1 MMDFD
6 AIRPYRDH
14 EVPAVIE
21 GLLKNPT
28 FLGISQRFFPEPQ
41 FSEIKGKME
50 QITTIKQFQQN
61 IISLVAKLFLK
72 QTTEGLSTSGV
83 ENLEMGKSYLFISNH
98 RDIILDPAILNLTLN
113 DAGLE
118 TTEIAIGDNLL
129 IEPWISDMAR
139 LNKSFLVNRNVPPRQ
154 MYESSQRLSAYI
166 RHSIVERKASVWIAQ
181 REGRTKDGFDR
192 THPGLL
198 KMLVVS
204 GADDLI
210 ENLQALNI
218 VPVSISYE
226 LDPCDML
233 KAREL
238 MMKIESG
245 YVKTAED
252 DLNSMVTG
260 IMGRKGKVHLAIG
273 KPLNEEIQTLQQFS
287 NKNDQLK
294 ELANMV
300 DRQIMRSYKLWPS
313 NFIAFDTI
321 HQSKQYAHLYNA
333 DDKARFDEYLESRL
347 AKAGEQAEKIKKLV
361 LGMYANTVINKTE
374 MVDTVA

>member
-1 MMDFD
+1 MDFD

-28 FLGISQRFFPEPQ
+28 FLGISERFFPEPR

-61 IISLVAKLFLK
+61 IISLVAKLFLQ

-83 ENLEMGKSYLFISNH
+83 ENLEPGKAYLFISNH

-139 LNKSFLVNRNVPPRQ
+139 LNKSFLVNRNVAPRQ

-166 RHSIVERKASVWIAQ
+166 RHSLVERKASVWIAQ

-210 ENLQALNI
+210 ENLSELNI

-238 MMKIESG
+238 MMKSESG

-260 IMGRKGKVHLAIG
+260 IMGRKGNVHLAIG
-273 KPLNEEIQTLQQFS
+273 KPLNEEIKSLGEFS
-287 NKNDQLK
+287 SKNDQLK
-294 ELANMV
+294 ELAQML
-300 DRQIMRSYKLWPS
+300 DRQIMHSYKLWPS
-313 NFIAFDTI
+313 NFIAYDAI
-321 HQSKQYAHLYNA
+321 HQTQQYGHLYNSE
-333 DDKARFDEYLESRL
+333 DKARFDEYLNSRL
-347 AKAGEQAEKIKKLV
+347 AKVGDKADKIKKLV

-374 MVDTVA
+374 MVDSVA